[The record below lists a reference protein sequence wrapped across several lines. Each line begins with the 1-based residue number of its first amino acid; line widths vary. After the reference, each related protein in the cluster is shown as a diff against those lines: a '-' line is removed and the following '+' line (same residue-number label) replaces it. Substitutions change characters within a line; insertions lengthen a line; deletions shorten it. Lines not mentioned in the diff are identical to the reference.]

1 MMTETSLLDLLRDAR
16 DQCAAAGEPLSLLA
30 ASPDDSAYARSGD
43 SLHELSRAMRVHCA
57 RRNDVIVRR
66 PQNMIFAILPRTPP
80 AGAQFVGEQIVDAM
94 LHGPVHDA
102 TASVGL
108 ATIAPGPDD
117 DPASFLARALRALHA
132 AQNRGGNCCVG
143 AASVAAP
150 RPLRSLTRRVGLL
163 LNRTESPGRRRHND

>member
-1 MMTETSLLDLLRDAR
+1 MLTETSLLDLLRNAR

-30 ASPDDSAYARSGD
+30 ASPDDTAYARSGD
-43 SLHELSRAMRVHCA
+43 SVHELSRAVRVHCA

-80 AGAQFVGEQIVDAM
+80 AGARFVGEQIVDAM
-94 LHGPVHDA
+94 LHGPLPDA
-102 TASVGL
+102 TVSVGV

-132 AQNRGGNCCVG
+132 AQNRGGNCCTG
-143 AASVAAP
+143 AGSAATP
-150 RPLRSLTRRVGLL
+150 QPVRSLSRWIDLL
-163 LNRTESPGRRRHND
+163 LNRTKSPGQRRHSD